1 MPTSTYPLKWDQTGQ
16 KKYENG
22 ISHGVLYKKKNASS
36 KKWVGYSWN
45 GLTSV
50 SESPEGA
57 DKTDLWADN
66 IKYASMRAA
75 ETFGGTIEAYTYPPE
90 FESCNG
96 EASLADGI
104 VIGQQTRETFGLS
117 YRTEQGNDELGAN
130 YGYKLHLV
138 YNCTC
143 SPSERAYETI
153 NDSPDAITFSWEFD
167 STPVEVEGTN
177 YKATSCIVIDS
188 TKVSQAN
195 MAKLEA
201 ALYGTAGDAEADPPV
216 EATEAYLPMPHEIL
230 EILNSNDGDDGEE
243 EEDTDGQ

>member
-1 MPTSTYPLKWDQTGQ
+1 MPTATYPLKWDQSGE

-22 ISHGVLYKKKNASS
+22 ISKGVLYKKNGSG
-36 KKWVGYSWN
+36 KWIGVAWS

-50 SESPEGA
+50 TESPEGA

-66 IKYASMRAA
+66 IKYASLRAA

-96 EASLADGI
+96 EATLTDGI
-104 VIGQQTRETFGLS
+104 VMGQQTRETFCLC
-117 YRTEQGNDELGAN
+117 YRTEQGNDTEGAN

-143 SPSERAYETI
+143 SPSERAYEAI

-167 STPVEVEGTN
+167 TVPVDVEG
-177 YKATSCIVIDS
+177 YKPTSCLVIDS
-188 TKVSQAN
+188 TKVTSAN
-195 MAKLEA
+195 MTKLEN
-201 ALYGTAGDAEADPPV
+201 ALYGTASSDA
-216 EATEAYLPMPHEIL
+216 YMPMPADIL
-230 EILNSNDGDDGEE
+230 TILNVQAATPANP
-243 EEDTDGQ
+243 Q

>member
-1 MPTSTYPLKWDQTGQ
+1 MPETKALHWDGSGE

-22 ISHGVLYKKKNASS
+22 VSHGVLYKKNNATPA
-36 KKWVGYSWN
+36 KWIGVAWN
-45 GLTSV
+45 GLTAV
-50 SESPEGA
+50 TESPEGA

-96 EASLADGI
+96 EAALATGA
-104 VIGQQTRETFGLS
+104 VYGQQSREVFGLC
-117 YRTEQGNDELGAN
+117 YRTEQGNDEAALGTLAA
-130 YGYKLHLV
+130 GYKLHLV

-167 STPVEVEGTN
+167 STPVPVAGDRYTSVITVDST
-177 YKATSCIVIDS
+177 KATS
-188 TKVSQAN
+188 TGLQA
-195 MAKLEA
+195 LED
-201 ALYGTAGDAEADPPV
+201 ALYGTTTDDP
-216 EATEAYLPMPHEIL
+216 YLPDP
-230 EILNSNDGDDGEE
+230 
-243 EEDTDGQ
+243 DTVATLLATT

>member
-1 MPTSTYPLKWDQTGQ
+1 MPETTKKLHWDGSGE

-22 ISHGVLYKKKNASS
+22 VSHGVLYKKNNETPA
-36 KKWVGYSWN
+36 KWIGVAWN
-45 GLTSV
+45 GLTAV
-50 SESPEGA
+50 TESPEGA

-90 FESCNG
+90 FEACNG
-96 EASLADGI
+96 EVTLATGA
-104 VIGQQTRETFGLS
+104 VIGQQAREVFGLC
-117 YRTEQGNDELGAN
+117 YRTEQGNDESTT

-167 STPVEVEGTN
+167 STPVTVAGDRS
-177 YKATSCIVIDS
+177 TSVITIDS
-188 TKVSQAN
+188 TKATASGLA
-195 MAKLEA
+195 ALEA
-201 ALYGTAGDAEADPPV
+201 ALYGTDTEDP
-216 EATEAYLPMPHEIL
+216 YLPDPDKVAQL
-230 EILNSNDGDDGEE
+230 LA
-243 EEDTDGQ
+243 TT

>member
-1 MPTSTYPLKWDQTGQ
+1 MPETTKVLHWDGTGE

-22 ISHGVLYKKKNASS
+22 VSKGVLYKKDATSG
-36 KKWVGYSWN
+36 KWLGYAWN

-50 SESPEGA
+50 TESPEGA

-96 EASLADGI
+96 EATLATGA
-104 VIGQQTRETFGLS
+104 VIGQQSREVFRLC
-117 YRTEQGNDELGAN
+117 YRTEQGNDESPT

-138 YNCTC
+138 YGCTC

-153 NDSPDAITFSWEFD
+153 NDSPDAITLSWEFD
-167 STPVEVEGTN
+167 STPVNVTGGTPTSIITVDST
-177 YKATSCIVIDS
+177 KATS
-188 TKVSQAN
+188 TGLA
-195 MAKLEA
+195 ALED
-201 ALYGTAGDAEADPPV
+201 ALYGTTTEDPYMPDPDKV
-216 EATEAYLPMPHEIL
+216 AQLLAT
-230 EILNSNDGDDGEE
+230 
-243 EEDTDGQ
+243 T

>member
-1 MPTSTYPLKWDQTGQ
+1 MPETKVLHWDGTGE

-22 ISHGVLYKKKNASS
+22 VSKGVLYKKDATSG
-36 KKWVGYSWN
+36 KWLGYAWN

-50 SESPEGA
+50 TESPEGA

-96 EASLADGI
+96 EAALATGA
-104 VIGQQTRETFGLS
+104 VIGQQSREVFRLC
-117 YRTEQGNDELGAN
+117 YRTEQGNDESPT

-138 YNCTC
+138 YGCTC

-153 NDSPDAITFSWEFD
+153 NDSPDAITLSWEFD
-167 STPVEVEGTN
+167 STPVNVTGGTP
-177 YKATSCIVIDS
+177 TSIITVDS
-188 TKVSQAN
+188 TKAT
-195 MAKLEA
+195 ATGLAALEG
-201 ALYGTAGDAEADPPV
+201 ALYGTTTEDPYMPDPDKV
-216 EATEAYLPMPHEIL
+216 AQLLAT
-230 EILNSNDGDDGEE
+230 
-243 EEDTDGQ
+243 T

>member
-1 MPTSTYPLKWDQTGQ
+1 MPDTTTFALKWDQSGE

-22 ISHGVLYKKKNASS
+22 ISHGVLYKKDSS
-36 KKWVGYSWN
+36 TPAKWIGVAWN

-50 SESPEGA
+50 TESPEGA

-96 EASLADGI
+96 EASLATGI
-104 VIGQQTRETFGLS
+104 VIGQQVREPFGLC
-117 YRTEQGNDELGAN
+117 YRTEQGNDTDGAS

-167 STPVEVEGTN
+167 STPVEVTN
-177 YKATSCIVIDS
+177 HKATSCLVIDS
-188 TKVSQAN
+188 TKIAPEKL
-195 MAKLEA
+195 ALLEA
-201 ALYGTAGDAEADPPV
+201 KLYGTVTGSGSGATTVDP
-216 EATEAYLPMPHEIL
+216 ELPTPDQIL
-230 EILNSNDGDDGEE
+230 TIIA
-243 EEDTDGQ
+243 

>member
-1 MPTSTYPLKWDQTGQ
+1 MPTSIYPLQWDKAGE

-22 ISHGVLYKKKNASS
+22 ISKGVLYKKNLAGT
-36 KKWVGYSWN
+36 KWVGYPWN

-96 EASLADGI
+96 EASLTAGI
-104 VIGQQTRETFGLS
+104 VIGQQTREAFGLC
-117 YRTEQGNDELGAN
+117 YRTEQGNDTDGAN

-143 SPSERAYETI
+143 SPSERSYETI

-167 STPVEVEGTN
+167 STPVNVDGH
-177 YKATSCIVIDS
+177 KAASCLVIDS
-188 TKVSQAN
+188 TKVSSED
-195 MAKLEA
+195 MTKLEA
-201 ALYGTAGDAEADPPV
+201 ALYGTEED
-216 EATEAYLPMPHEIL
+216 EAYLPMPDDVIDL
-230 EILNSNDGDDGEE
+230 LTSGNSTPALPGE
-243 EEDTDGQ
+243 